1 VRTGGRRKSLNTVPI
16 APKNRDARRRRA
28 QFPFAHSLARSDARS
43 VKKGR
48 KKKRGKY
55 KSQESETGIF
65 INRAYIDSDAINLS
79 ITFLASV
86 HRVETRRFL
95 SRYERWK
102 LHHGRKMSLLPD
114 IVGQISFSAA
124 TWKASSF
131 FPDDEPIECNFHKHP
146 RNLSAVLRALPPI
159 ISSRCRSSLAPR
171 PSFNGIFISRIMSE
185 EIGTHPR
192 RNGKLGGER
201 KGRRDASRSYDPRG
215 EATVISRI
223 RIR

>member
-1 VRTGGRRKSLNTVPI
+1 MLLI
-16 APKNRDARRRRA
+16 Y
-28 QFPFAHSLARSDARS
+28 RS
-43 VKKGR
+43 
-48 KKKRGKY
+48 
-55 KSQESETGIF
+55 
-65 INRAYIDSDAINLS
+65 
-79 ITFLASV
+79 
-86 HRVETRRFL
+86 RFL
-95 SRYERWK
+95 VRCTASRLGDSFLVMSDGSYIIE
-102 LHHGRKMSLLPD
+102 GRCHRPD

-201 KGRRDASRSYDPRG
+201 KGRRDVSRSYDPRG